1 VGIAVFVGLT
11 GVIGSGKSETL
22 EACGRLG
29 AAVLSTD
36 EVVHEPLSEDEVRH
50 LLVEHFGQ
58 QVLSG
63 GRIDRDAVAEV
74 VFERP
79 EELSWLEGVLFPRV
93 GEQIARW
100 RTKLEQAEHNPKVAV
115 VEVPLLFEAGIEG
128 IFDAVLAVVAEGET
142 AASVSKHVAIA
153 ARLNDAHG
161 NCRKRRRR
169 AGPTS
174 WYETTAQWRSS
185 RTPCGRS

>member
-1 VGIAVFVGLT
+1 M
-11 GVIGSGKSETL
+11 
-22 EACGRLG
+22 G
-29 AAVLSTD
+29 AAVLSAD
-36 EVVHEPLSEDEVRH
+36 EAVHELSDVDEVRD

-63 GRIDRDAVAEV
+63 ARIDRDAVADI

-128 IFDAVLAVVAEGET
+128 IFDAVVAVVAEEET
-142 AASVSKHVAIA
+142 
-153 ARLNDAHG
+153 
-161 NCRKRRRR
+161 RRRR
-169 AGPTS
+169 VGARRPRAQAANAVTS
-174 WYETTAQWRSS
+174 RD
-185 RTPCGRS
+185 